1 MSLRTIIVTVIAIW
15 LWILEGMKPLT
26 LLCIYFFWV
35 MLLVDDKGKADRK
48 REGDEKFRKW
58 KDDFDREFKKG
69 KYAVTAV
76 TKADTGNQGIKKKE
90 EQLKTLK
97 DLSRKEGYEYLSTAV
112 SQMEQEIEA
121 EKDN

>member
-1 MSLRTIIVTVIAIW
+1 
-15 LWILEGMKPLT
+15 
-26 LLCIYFFWV
+26 

-48 REGDEKFRKW
+48 RKGDEEFRKW